1 MSFPVGV
8 NALIGTIRLGP
19 LKPSG
24 TAQVGTGG
32 GPVGPEYTRY
42 PSAQAS
48 CSFEQKLVYK

>member
-48 CSFEQKLVYK
+48 CSFEQKLVL